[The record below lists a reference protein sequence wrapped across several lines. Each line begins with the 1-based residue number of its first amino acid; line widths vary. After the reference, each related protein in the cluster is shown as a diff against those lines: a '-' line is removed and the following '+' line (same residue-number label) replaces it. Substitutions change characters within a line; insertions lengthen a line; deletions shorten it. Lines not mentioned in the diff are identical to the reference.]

1 MANSNGNGIMVK
13 ALLTVLILALG
24 AVGTLVTVG
33 QSNTNDSLKVMKEDV
48 AYVGQQVDGVETKQV
63 AYDKQQAR
71 VAMTLYGI
79 AKSLN
84 VPSAIDTVAAKEVL
98 GDSL

>member
-1 MANSNGNGIMVK
+1 MANGNGIMVK

-24 AVGTLVTVG
+24 ALGTLVVMG
-33 QSNTNDSLKVMKEDV
+33 ADSLNVHMDR
-48 AYVGQQVDGVETKQV
+48 VETKVDTVEAKQI

-71 VAMTLYGI
+71 VAMTLDAI
-79 AKSLN
+79 AQKLE
-84 VPSAIDTVAAKEVL
+84 VPSAIDMTAANKVIN